1 MWSLKAIPS
10 GFFSEVEEHNDLTLT
25 TILLLNGKSFV
36 LIAHVKCKDNI
47 KRSASYFAAKQSSC
61 KIVQSLYRV
70 PKFKASHLTFL
81 LGKMTPCSR

>member
-10 GFFSEVEEHNDLTLT
+10 GFFTEVEEHNDLTLT

-47 KRSASYFAAKQSSC
+47 KRSASYFAAKQSTY

-70 PKFKASHLTFL
+70 PKFKESHLTFL
-81 LGKMTPCSR
+81 FGKMTPCSR

>member
-10 GFFSEVEEHNDLTLT
+10 GFFTEVEEHNDLTLT

-47 KRSASYFAAKQSSC
+47 KRSASYFAAKQSTC
-61 KIVQSLYRV
+61 KIKQSLYRV
-70 PKFKASHLTFL
+70 SKFKASHLTFL